1 MGRKSNLLLLAFLL
15 TLTTAYGQLRDSV
28 LVKTPIFEVMY
39 SETKEQPL
47 WVKYTARPIVKVAD
61 RKGLD
66 FYTEKDYHTSDNNDY
81 ANNVYDKG
89 HCAPAADFNCT
100 REMLLSTFSYLNC
113 VLQHQDL
120 NRGAWRLLE
129 EHERQLS
136 STGTVKVSILMVYS
150 PSSIKLTTGAT
161 VPDGFYKY
169 ITVNGKTTIYYFKN
183 ERPATTDYKQYVVAK
198 GPKLTIK

>member
-1 MGRKSNLLLLAFLL
+1 MKKFVLLLLLPLFAF
-15 TLTTAYGQLRDSV
+15 APVREKVYF
-28 LVKTPIFEVMY
+28 KNNIFQGYY
-39 SETKEQPL
+39 SEKLEQPL
-47 WVKYTARPIVKVAD
+47 EVQYSVMCPNGTAKRT
-61 RKGLD
+61 GMD
-66 FYTEKDYHTSDNNDY
+66 FFTNDSIHTSDNNDY
-81 ANNVYDKG
+81 TNNVYDKG

-129 EHERQLS
+129 AYERQLS
-136 STGTVKVSILMVYS
+136 STGNVKVSILMVFS
-150 PSSIKLTTGAT
+150 PSSIKLTSGAT

-183 ERPATTDYKQYVVAK
+183 EKPLSTDYTKYVVVK

>member
-1 MGRKSNLLLLAFLL
+1 MRIFLVLLLSFVCSFSIA
-15 TLTTAYGQLRDSV
+15 QLRDSV
-28 LVKTPIFEVMY
+28 RVTNRVFDVVY
-39 SETKEQPL
+39 SEKLEQPKWL
-47 WVKYTARPIVKVAD
+47 VYYSINRPTNVS
-61 RKGLD
+61 RSGLD
-66 FYTEKDYHTSDNNDY
+66 FYTESGIKTSDGADYY
-81 ANNVYDKG
+81 ANVWDKG
-89 HCAPAADFNCT
+89 HLAPAATFADSIHL
-100 REMLLSTFSYLNC
+100 MKQTFSYLNC
-113 VLQHQDL
+113 ILQHQDL

-150 PSSIKLTTGAT
+150 ASSIKLSSGAT